1 MKIYRCQHCQFNV
14 PVNPSMSKK
23 EKIGAKQKMGRHYD
37 TQHKMLLP
45 PDMDGYRWFYYLLT
59 KKQRGSCVECHNETD
74 FNRNSMKY
82 SRFCNNPQCK
92 QKYKEERDKRMMDKH
107 GKIHLL
113 DDPEMQKKMQAGRK
127 ISGIYTWSDKSAQ
140 FSYVGTY
147 ELDFLK
153 YLDLVKR
160 WPSSD
165 LFSPSPHTYVY
176 EYENESHYY
185 MPDFFIPSLSL
196 EIEIKSSERMQNQNQ
211 QSREKEIIKDKMMR
225 GLGNI
230 VNYILILNKNYTEFD
245 NLLVR
250 EE

>member
-1 MKIYRCQHCQFNV
+1 
-14 PVNPSMSKK
+14 MSKK
-23 EKIGAKQKMGRHYD
+23 EKIGAKQKMGKHYD
-37 TQHKMLLP
+37 TQHKTLLP
-45 PDMDGYRWFYYLLT
+45 PDMDGYQWFYYLLT
-59 KKQRGSCVECHNETD
+59 KKQRGSCVICHNETD

-92 QKYKEERDKRMMDKH
+92 QKYKEERDKRMMDKY
-107 GKIHLL
+107 GKITLL

-127 ISGIYTWSDKSAQ
+127 ISGIYTWSDRSVQ

-153 YLDLVKR
+153 YLDLVKK

-196 EIEIKSSERMQNQNQ
+196 EIEIK
-211 QSREKEIIKDKMMR
+211 
-225 GLGNI
+225 
-230 VNYILILNKNYTEFD
+230 
-245 NLLVR
+245 
-250 EE
+250 